1 MAVFSD
7 IGIDLGTSKTVIVSG
22 KSILLSEPSVVLMDN
37 YDEVPVD
44 FGMYAK
50 RAIGRAT
57 DRYQAFTPIERGV
70 IADYDVAEYMLNNY
84 LSRVIGN
91 KLTKPRAVVST
102 PSGITAVERRSVID
116 AVQSSG
122 IRSVCTIESPVAS
135 ALGMGID
142 FARPHGTIVV
152 DVGAGTTDVAVLS
165 MGGISRC
172 ETTKVG
178 GVDLDDAIIRYMKRE
193 YNYLIGRSTAM
204 DIKHRIGCA
213 VERPIEVAM
222 MAKGMNL
229 SNGLPSAVEITAEEV
244 REAMSDV
251 VRSIC
256 VAVQSVVN
264 NTPPELVGDISQDGI
279 YLTGGTAMLYGLA
292 QFMSQYLGVSVH
304 TADNVTLSVA
314 RGIGIAMRHFDLLEN
329 GDYKF
334 ITIQDL
340 L

>member
-7 IGIDLGTSKTVIVSG
+7 IGVDLGTSKTVIISG
-22 KSILLSEPSVVLMDN
+22 KSILLAEPSVVLMDN
-37 YDEVPVD
+37 YDEVPAD

-50 RAIGRAT
+50 RAIGRST
-57 DRYQAFTPIERGV
+57 DRYQAVSPIERGV

-84 LSRVIGN
+84 LSRVIGS

-102 PSGITAVERRSVID
+102 PSDITAVERRSVID

-122 IRSVCTIESPVAS
+122 IRSVCTIDSPVAS

-142 FARPHGTIVV
+142 FASPHGTIVV
-152 DVGAGTTDVAVLS
+152 DIGAGTTDVAVLS
-165 MGGISRC
+165 MGGIARS

-178 GVDLDDAIIRYMKRE
+178 GVDLDEAIMKYMKRE

-204 DIKHRIGCA
+204 EIKHRIGGA
-213 VERPIEVAM
+213 VERPIEIAM
-222 MAKGMNL
+222 MAKGMDL
-229 SNGLPSAVEITAEEV
+229 TSGLPSAVEITAEEV
-244 REAMSDV
+244 REAIGDI
-251 VRSIC
+251 VRTIC
-256 VAVQSVVN
+256 ISVQSVIN

-279 YLTGGTAMLYGLA
+279 YLTGGTALLYGLA
-292 QFMSQYLGVSVH
+292 EYMSQFLGVNVH
-304 TADNVTLSVA
+304 VAENPTLSVA
-314 RGIGIAMRHFDLLEN
+314 RGISIAMRHYDLLEN

-334 ITIQDL
+334 LTIQDL